1 MVLTVWATVT
11 LVIDRSAVSTRCRR
25 DRALARL
32 ADRLAVIGEDLDLV
46 DVVEGDL
53 ADVLGIG
60 QVLVGR
66 PIVDR
71 GEGVGW

>member
-1 MVLTVWATVT
+1 MTETPTPKEALK
-11 LVIDRSAVSTRCRR
+11 
-25 DRALARL
+25 ALAAGL
-32 ADRLAVIGEDLDLV
+32 EELGEDLDLV

>member
-1 MVLTVWATVT
+1 MTDATQS
-11 LVIDRSAVSTRCRR
+11 REAVE
-25 DRALARL
+25 ALA
-32 ADRLAVIGEDLDLV
+32 ADLDELGV
-46 DVVEGDL
+46 DVIDVVEGDL

-71 GEGVGW
+71 GEHRSVLTNTLG